1 MKKEREEYL
10 ASGYTVFRRNPDCSE
25 QVQNNI
31 ILSKRKYCF
40 AFVYI
45 LFTFYGT
52 ITAQSAVYP
61 TKWADLPDIYA
72 FSTGFDNFL
81 QKKQNGHILSEK
93 C

>member
-10 ASGYTVFRRNPDCSE
+10 ASGYTVFRLNPDRSE

-52 ITAQSAVYP
+52 ITAQSAV
-61 TKWADLPDIYA
+61 
-72 FSTGFDNFL
+72 
-81 QKKQNGHILSEK
+81 
-93 C
+93 

>member
-10 ASGYTVFRRNPDCSE
+10 ASGYTVFRRNPDRSE

-45 LFTFYGT
+45 LFTFHGT
-52 ITAQSAVYP
+52 ITAQSAVYA
-61 TKWADLPDIYA
+61 TDINA
-72 FSTGFDNFL
+72 LSTGIDNFL

>member
-31 ILSKRKYCF
+31 ILSKRKYNF
-40 AFVYI
+40 AFVYV

-52 ITAQSAVYP
+52 ITAQSAV
-61 TKWADLPDIYA
+61 
-72 FSTGFDNFL
+72 
-81 QKKQNGHILSEK
+81 
-93 C
+93 